1 MPPRDWRM
9 RVEDILD
16 AIAQS
21 QAYVAGMTFDAFQ
34 ADRKTTDAVVRNI
47 TVIGEAAN
55 NVPPSIADK
64 HPEIPWKLMRDF
76 RNVVVHR
83 YFGLDLKVIWDTVQ
97 VEIPPLVEPL
107 QRLLAD
113 RAD

>member
-9 RVEDILD
+9 RVEDVLD
-16 AIAQS
+16 AIAQI

-34 ADRKTTDAVVRNI
+34 ADRKTIDAVVRNI
-47 TVIGEAAN
+47 TVIGEATN

>member
-1 MPPRDWRM
+1 
-9 RVEDILD
+9 
-16 AIAQS
+16 
-21 QAYVAGMTFDAFQ
+21 
-34 ADRKTTDAVVRNI
+34 
-47 TVIGEAAN
+47 
-55 NVPPSIADK
+55 
-64 HPEIPWKLMRDF
+64 MRDF

-83 YFGLDLKVIWDTVQ
+83 YFGLDLRVIWDTVQ

>member
-1 MPPRDWRM
+1 M

-16 AIAQS
+16 AIAQI

-34 ADRKTTDAVVRNI
+34 ADRKTIDAVVRNI

-55 NVPPSIADK
+55 NVPPAIADK

-83 YFGLDLKVIWDTVQ
+83 YFGLDLNVIWDTVQ